1 MTWLYPQFLWA
12 LFLLAIPI
20 IIHLFNFRRYKKILF
35 TNLKFLKQVNT
46 ETKSGSQLRR
56 YLILSARLLALTFL
70 IFAFAQPILIKNKV
84 SESGSFISII
94 IDNSFSMNQTG
105 AEGLMF
111 EAAKNRA
118 RIIVEQS
125 NKLDRIQF
133 ITSNQDPALLHFVN
147 KEDALEALDKISPQS
162 QSFPLSDL
170 LKLQNRLLNQEN
182 GDKRSY
188 VISDFQKSKNYVTE
202 RHLDSS
208 IVCQFIKVNGPIVDN
223 LSIDTCWL
231 SSPVIQKNETI
242 LLNVQI
248 SNYSDND
255 YEDLNLEL
263 MINGQPKGI
272 SNFNISS
279 FDKSTT
285 TIQFTLENSG
295 LHTCELKLGGDL
307 IPTDDQLFFNFYI
320 KEQHQIV
327 CISET
332 INPFVDAI
340 FQDNPGFA
348 IQHNTYGNINY
359 SNFKNSS
366 LIVINEPKEMMSGLL
381 SELDQYLKN
390 GGNVVIFPHASEPF
404 GGLKNTLST
413 YGVNIGEKAIETPLK
428 MKQLDELHPIIKD
441 IFEKKNKQ
449 PDYPITQKKYPLQI
463 QQGITIASLE
473 DGSIFLQD
481 IPVKK
486 GHLFV
491 FSVPLNATYSNLQN
505 HALFVPL
512 MIKMGLLNQLKS
524 SLYHQIGQMEPISTG
539 LPYQSDKDLV
549 LVNPKEQ
556 IVPGILN
563 KDNELYLTDLY
574 ELTQA
579 GHYQLKNKNSDSIR
593 AYLSFN
599 YDRSE
604 SDTRT
609 IESNEMETFCKDNN
623 IEYIDQTVESFN
635 SNFKNIKK
643 GQQLWKW
650 CITFVLLFLLIE
662 ILLIRFF
669 KPHAKLSA

>member
-35 TNLKFLKQVNT
+35 TNLKFLKQVSS

-84 SESGSFISII
+84 SESGNFISII

-188 VISDFQKSKNYVTE
+188 VISDFQKSKNHVTE

-359 SNFKNSS
+359 SNFKSSS

-413 YGVNIGEKAIETPLK
+413 YGVNIGEKAIETP
-428 MKQLDELHPIIKD
+428 
-441 IFEKKNKQ
+441 
-449 PDYPITQKKYPLQI
+449 
-463 QQGITIASLE
+463 
-473 DGSIFLQD
+473 
-481 IPVKK
+481 
-486 GHLFV
+486 
-491 FSVPLNATYSNLQN
+491 
-505 HALFVPL
+505 
-512 MIKMGLLNQLKS
+512 
-524 SLYHQIGQMEPISTG
+524 
-539 LPYQSDKDLV
+539 
-549 LVNPKEQ
+549 
-556 IVPGILN
+556 
-563 KDNELYLTDLY
+563 
-574 ELTQA
+574 
-579 GHYQLKNKNSDSIR
+579 
-593 AYLSFN
+593 
-599 YDRSE
+599 
-604 SDTRT
+604 
-609 IESNEMETFCKDNN
+609 
-623 IEYIDQTVESFN
+623 
-635 SNFKNIKK
+635 FKNETI
-643 GQQLWKW
+643 G
-650 CITFVLLFLLIE
+650 
-662 ILLIRFF
+662 
-669 KPHAKLSA
+669 